1 MGSVCIE
8 VKKKILKLSDMYT
21 WYTDLDTMQE
31 DDRYLQKVYAT
42 LRRDLSQEA
51 QEQTK
56 GVHVYPSVKC
66 SYTIAKERIFIKV
79 RDENHQFVPE
89 CILRHVLMH
98 ELAHTI
104 NPTEG
109 HDGSFWRWLRCI
121 TQGGRVSSCP
131 KTSPLISMYAIK
143 NTK

>member
-1 MGSVCIE
+1 MS
-8 VKKKILKLSDMYT
+8 T
-21 WYTDLDTMQE
+21 WYTDLDAMQE
-31 DDRYLQKVYAT
+31 DDQYLQKVYAS
-42 LRRDLSQEA
+42 LRRELSQWFSYMTPKTTVNSQDA

-56 GVHVYPSVKC
+56 HVHVYPSVKC

-79 RDENHQFVPE
+79 RDENRQFVPE

-104 NPTEG
+104 NSTEG
-109 HDGSFWRWLRCI
+109 YEGSFWHWLRWI

-131 KTSPLISMYAIK
+131 KYIPTDF
-143 NTK
+143 NVCH